1 MPWFDPFGIAIGV
14 ILLENNKKISE
25 RTLDELLETGIDDI
39 LNDLPELNIPFAPN
53 PADEE
58 LSAKDTAKLAGHTEE
73 KDARH
78 PRKSQND
85 GKKETA
91 PGATLLTYLHDIAY
105 LLAGLVLVFLLLF
118 RVVVVSGTSM
128 NNTLLD
134 GDYLLLL
141 SSTFYQEPKY
151 GDVIVASKES
161 FDNGAPIVK
170 RVIATEG
177 QMVDINFETGIVY
190 VNDIPLEE
198 EYTLTL
204 TSEVYKTISFPLIVD
219 EGCIFV
225 MGDNR
230 DGSKDSRH
238 PDIGLIDKR
247 EVLGK
252 VFFLFYPGTNH
263 DEFERDYG
271 RIGVVD

>member
-1 MPWFDPFGIAIGV
+1 M
-14 ILLENNKKISE
+14 ENNNQKQNE
-25 RTLDELLETGIDDI
+25 RTLNELLDTGIDDI
-39 LNDLPELNIPFAPN
+39 LNDLPDLDFPKTLNSS
-53 PADEE
+53 DDGLSVEE
-58 LSAKDTAKLAGHTEE
+58 TAKLIGQAEE
-73 KDARH
+73 PVTRRMR
-78 PRKSQND
+78 PRKE
-85 GKKETA
+85 GKKEA
-91 PGATLLTYLHDIAY
+91 VAGATVLTYLHDLAY

-141 SSTFYQEPKY
+141 SSTFYQDPQY

-177 QMVDINFETGIVY
+177 QMVDIDFETGIVY
-190 VNDIPLEE
+190 VNDQPLEE
-198 EYTLTL
+198 EYTLTP
-204 TSEVYKTISFPLIVD
+204 TTTPEGISFPLIVE
-219 EGCIFV
+219 EGCLFV

-238 PDIGLIDKR
+238 PDIGQIDKR

-252 VFFLFYPGTNH
+252 VFFLFFPGTNYN
-263 DEFERDYG
+263 EFERDYS

>member
-1 MPWFDPFGIAIGV
+1 M
-14 ILLENNKKISE
+14 ENNNQKQSE
-25 RTLDELLETGIDDI
+25 RTLDELLGVGIDDI
-39 LNDLPELNIPFAPN
+39 LNDLPDLTMPNTSKPVNMDRSSEDTGELIGHA
-53 PADEE
+53 EE
-58 LSAKDTAKLAGHTEE
+58 PVARRSRNNKEEQKEAAAGSTV
-73 KDARH
+73 
-78 PRKSQND
+78 
-85 GKKETA
+85 
-91 PGATLLTYLHDIAY
+91 LTYLHDLAY

-141 SSTFYQEPKY
+141 SSTFYQEPQF
-151 GDVIVASKES
+151 GDVIVASKTS
-161 FDNGAPIVK
+161 YDDGAPIVK

-177 QMVDINFETGIVY
+177 QMVDIDFETGIVY
-190 VNDIPLEE
+190 VNDIPLDE
-198 EYTLTL
+198 EYTLTP
-204 TSEVYKTISFPLIVD
+204 TNEHEGISFPLIVE

-230 DGSKDSRH
+230 NGSKDSRH
-238 PDIGLIDKR
+238 PDIGQIDKR

-252 VFFLFYPGTNH
+252 VFFLFFPGTN
-263 DEFERDYG
+263 DNEFERDYG